1 LGLLLPARA
10 LDFEACFDESVSERK
25 KNEGNLLCVNIV
37 SMRWLGVILGISLAT
52 SSAMACYNDIDT
64 NLTEL
69 RDNLDVTKAIIGR
82 FTIYPREYYRR
93 RIEIQSAILKKDP
106 NNLEA
111 YDNISVAYDR
121 VGDGDSA
128 LKWIREKRK
137 HLANAP
143 KNQLYSTE
151 ANEGTFLIV
160 RWIRGHKPGD
170 LTDAIESEKH
180 IAKALEI
187 NPNAH
192 FGREFAQLYS
202 IQAMIEC
209 GKNEHWETSFA
220 DTLIK
225 IADKNRIDHKKLRF
239 GIAGMMVLGA
249 AWNMPAMIQAIANLV
264 PEEKQ
269 VVNLCKFRIGLVIPE
284 WDQNDYPIVEVK
296 KVNSKER
303 TVLHQLV
310 SNGDQFQA
318 RREEW
323 VLSQIAKGK
332 HPDTH
337 PDFWKGFVDVP
348 EISEEELIVKRS
360 KTYWEKPENIQQ
372 AAFLGVAGGAISIAI
387 GYYIFDRRRAKKRG
401 F

>member
-1 LGLLLPARA
+1 
-10 LDFEACFDESVSERK
+10 
-25 KNEGNLLCVNIV
+25 
-37 SMRWLGVILGISLAT
+37 MRWLGLIVGISVLT
-52 SSAMACYNDIDT
+52 SSALGCYNDVDT

-128 LKWIREKRK
+128 LKWIRKKRK

-143 KNQLYSTE
+143 KSQLYSTE

-170 LTDAIESEKH
+170 VTDAIESEKH

-209 GKNEHWETSFA
+209 GKEEHWESSFA
-220 DTLIK
+220 ETLIK
-225 IADKNRIDHKKLRF
+225 IADRNHIDHKKLRF

-264 PEEKQ
+264 PEETQ
-269 VVNLCKFRIGLVIPE
+269 VVNLCRMRLDYVIPE
-284 WDQNDYPIVEVK
+284 WDQNDYSIVK
-296 KVNSKER
+296 AKRVNPLEKD
-303 TVLHQLV
+303 VLNQLV
-310 SNGDQFQA
+310 SNGGEFQA
-318 RREEW
+318 HREEW
-323 VLSQIAKGK
+323 ILDQISKGK

-337 PDFWKGFVDVP
+337 PDFWQGFTDVP
-348 EISEEELIVKRS
+348 EIGEKELIVKR
-360 KTYWEKPENIQQ
+360 KKAYWEKPENIQQ
-372 AAFLGVAGGAISIAI
+372 ALFLAVAFGAISLAI
-387 GYYIFDRRRAKKRG
+387 GYYIYRKRRFIQRG

>member
-1 LGLLLPARA
+1 
-10 LDFEACFDESVSERK
+10 
-25 KNEGNLLCVNIV
+25 
-37 SMRWLGVILGISLAT
+37 
-52 SSAMACYNDIDT
+52 MACYNDIDT

-82 FTIYPREYYRR
+82 FTIYPDAYYKK

-121 VGDGDSA
+121 IGDGDSA

-137 HLANAP
+137 HLVNAP
-143 KNQLYSTE
+143 KQQLYSTE

-192 FGREFAQLYS
+192 FGREFAQLYC

-209 GKNEHWETSFA
+209 GKSPDWMQKFSG
-220 DTLIK
+220 TLISL
-225 IADKNRIDHKKLRF
+225 ADKNHIDHKKLRF

-249 AWNMPAMIQAIANLV
+249 AWELPPMIKAIAELV
-264 PEEKQ
+264 PEENQ
-269 VVNLCKFRIGLVIPE
+269 ILNLCEVRLTDDQGRSEYKLIAHESVNPQESEFLYQLMENGTKFRENRKQWIFTKL
-284 WDQNDYPIVEVK
+284 N
-296 KVNSKER
+296 
-303 TVLHQLV
+303 
-310 SNGDQFQA
+310 
-318 RREEW
+318 
-323 VLSQIAKGK
+323 KGS
-332 HPDTH
+332 HPDTD
-337 PDFWKGFVDVP
+337 PDFWKGFTDIPEVP
-348 EISEEELIVKRS
+348 KSDFVVSRKGTINQTPLVTLILV
-360 KTYWEKPENIQQ
+360 P
-372 AAFLGVAGGAISIAI
+372 AGVVTLVSVAI

-401 F
+401 S

>member
-1 LGLLLPARA
+1 
-10 LDFEACFDESVSERK
+10 
-25 KNEGNLLCVNIV
+25 
-37 SMRWLGVILGISLAT
+37 MRWLGVILGISLPT
-52 SSAMACYNDIDT
+52 SSAVACYNDIDT

-82 FTIYPREYYRR
+82 FTIYPDAYYKK

-121 VGDGDSA
+121 IGDGDSA

-137 HLANAP
+137 HLVNAP
-143 KNQLYSTE
+143 KQQLYSTE

-192 FGREFAQLYS
+192 FGREFAQLYC
-202 IQAMIEC
+202 IRAMIQC
-209 GKNEHWETSFA
+209 GKDKNWMTTFSDA
-220 DTLIK
+220 LIK
-225 IADKNRIDHKKLRF
+225 IADRDQIDHKKLRY

-249 AWNMPAMIQAIANLV
+249 AWNVPPLIQAIANLV
-264 PEEKQ
+264 PEETQ
-269 VVNLCKFRIGLVIPE
+269 IVNLCTYRLNFVIPE
-284 WDQNDYPIVEVK
+284 GDHDDYPIVEVK
-296 KVNSKER
+296 NVNSNEIS
-303 TVLHQLV
+303 VIHQLA
-310 SNGDQFQA
+310 SNGDEFQA
-318 RREEW
+318 HRQKW
-323 VLSQIAKGK
+323 VLDQVAKGK

-348 EISEEELIVKRS
+348 EISEKELIVKRS
-360 KTYWEKPENIQQ
+360 KPYWEKPENIQV
-372 AAFLGVAGGAISIAI
+372 AKFFGVGFGAMFLAI

>member
-1 LGLLLPARA
+1 M
-10 LDFEACFDESVSERK
+10 FK
-25 KNEGNLLCVNIV
+25 
-37 SMRWLGVILGISLAT
+37 MRWLCSFLGILVVT
-52 SSAMACYNDIDT
+52 SSATACYNDIDT

-137 HLANAP
+137 HLTNAP
-143 KNQLYSTE
+143 KIQLYSTE

-202 IQAMIEC
+202 IQAMIAC
-209 GKNEHWETSFA
+209 GKEEHWESLFA
-220 DTLIK
+220 ETLIK
-225 IADKNRIDHKKLRF
+225 IADKKHIDHKKLRF

-264 PEEKQ
+264 PEETQ
-269 VVNLCKFRIGLVIPE
+269 VVNLCRMRIGAAIPE
-284 WDQNDYPIVEVK
+284 WDKNDYSIVNVK
-296 KVNSKER
+296 KVNPKER
-303 TVLHQLV
+303 AVLQTLL
-310 SNGDQFQA
+310 SNGDEFQA
-318 RREEW
+318 HREAW
-323 VLSQIAKGK
+323 ILDQISKGR

-337 PDFWKGFVDVP
+337 PDFWKGFTDVP
-348 EISEEELIVKRS
+348 EIGETELIVKR
-360 KTYWEKPENIQQ
+360 KKPWYQSQERVMQMAVIFG
-372 AAFLGVAGGAISIAI
+372 AVTSMFLVV
-387 GYYIFDRRRAKKRG
+387 GYYIYRKRRFIQRG